1 MIDAL
6 PEHLLK
12 TVELICES
20 GCEQVNQT
28 IDRLQHHQDTEP
40 TRDLNAEERQ
50 QVLKAL
56 RNIMSVYDNK

>member
-1 MIDAL
+1 MIDSL

-28 IDRLQHHQDTEP
+28 IDQLQRHEDTEP
-40 TRDLNAEERQ
+40 TSKLNAEEQQ
-50 QVLKAL
+50 QVLAAL
-56 RNIMSVYDNK
+56 KNIMSVYDKK